1 MSDKHDPFRLAES
14 TYHGAGK
21 TLEAA
26 LDDAWAHAKGKGAAP
41 GTYRVVDIF
50 FAAENPIR
58 EYSVVIG
65 GSGGT
70 G

>member
-1 MSDKHDPFRLAES
+1 MADKHDPFSLAES

-21 TLEAA
+21 TLQEAFE
-26 LDDAWAHAKGKGAAP
+26 DAWVQAKEKGAGP
-41 GTYRVVDIF
+41 GTYRVTDIY

-65 GSGGT
+65 PGG
-70 G
+70 